1 MKTVH
6 LLGGPVAFLLLLLVP
21 GSWLDYPVRG
31 SLGLLLWMSWW
42 WIFEPVNLA
51 VTGFLPL
58 VVLAIFN
65 FLPVARI
72 LPSYS
77 EELIFLLLGANILS
91 TVWTRW
97 GLDRRIALVS
107 LIGVGT
113 GTRRQ
118 IMVWFAIATI
128 LSAFLPNTVV
138 AATMIPIVLAMLRFI
153 GIEDISKSTFG
164 SALVIAI
171 AWGTSVGGFWT
182 PLGGAPNLLTIKLLQ
197 QTVISHEFLFMT
209 WVTRLLPLTIVIAAV
224 SFAFMWFAFT
234 PEIEHVEGSRNY
246 FALELRS
253 LGKMTAPEAWGL
265 SFFLAATLLAF
276 TRQFYASLLPG
287 LNPAFVFLTFAVLC
301 FAIRHNGE
309 PLLKWDY
316 AQKHMQ
322 WGLFYLF
329 AGGAA
334 LGEILSQTGTAKH
347 RRRHADSICG
357 RRRIS
362 GRARVLADDDGRDA
376 DYEQH
381 RGDWHHG
388 ADHDQHVSKPRHE
401 SHTVRLHCHGRRQL
415 RCDAAVVGGRSSRR
429 GRVRRQSQDDVF
441 ARLLAGRPALGR
453 HRRDGVRVSDLLAGI
468 WYRLRRFEPLST
480 QGFCSPKDAH
490 RIACCVSFARI
501 SAGLPAAPQWL
512 RQSSARSLR
521 S

>member
-1 MKTVH
+1 VGRDWRTFH
-6 LLGGPVAFLLLLLVP
+6 LFGGPLAFLALLLLPPSL
-21 GSWLDYPVRG
+21 LDYPVRA
-31 SLGLLLWMSWW
+31 SIGLLVWMAWW

-58 VVLAIFN
+58 VVLALFN

-118 IMVWFAIATI
+118 IMVWFAIATV
-128 LSAFLPNTVV
+128 LSAILPNTVV
-138 AATMIPIVLAMLRFI
+138 AAAMIPVVLAMLRFI
-153 GIEDISKSTFG
+153 GIQDVGKSVFG

-209 WVTRLLPLTIVIAAV
+209 WITRLLPLTIAIAAV
-224 SFAFMWFAFT
+224 SFLFMRFAFT
-234 PEIEHVEGSRNY
+234 PEVERVEGTRDY
-246 FALELRS
+246 FAQELRS
-253 LGKMTAPEAWGL
+253 LGAMTTPEKWGL

-276 TRQFYASLLPG
+276 TRQFYAFLLPA
-287 LNPAFVFLTFAVLC
+287 LNPSFVFLTFAVLC
-301 FAIRHNGE
+301 FAIRHKGE
-309 PLLKWDY
+309 PLLTWDY

-334 LGEILSQTGTAKH
+334 LGEILSQTGTAKLV
-347 RRRHADSICG
+347 ADLLIPFAG
-357 RRRIS
+357 
-362 GRARVLADDDGRDA
+362 GGGFRAVFIFSLMTIVVT
-376 DYEQH
+376 QIT
-381 RGDWHHG
+381 
-388 ADHDQHVSKPRHE
+388 SN
-401 SHTVRLHCHGRRQL
+401 T
-415 RCDAAVVGGRSSRR
+415 AAVGIMIPITISTF
-429 GRVRRQSQDDVF
+429 QSMGMYPIPYVYIV
-441 ARLLAGRPALGR
+441 AVAANCGLMLP
-453 HRRDGVRVSDLLAGI
+453 S
-468 WYRLRRFEPLST
+468 
-480 QGFCSPKDAH
+480 
-490 RIACCVSFARI
+490 
-501 SAGLPAAPQWL
+501 SAGGPAVAAGYGVNLKMMFSRGLWL
-512 RQSSARSLR
+512 TALLWVVIALLGYALAVYWPGFGIA
-521 S
+521 

>member
-1 MKTVH
+1 MKRDWSALH
-6 LLGGPVAFLLLLLVP
+6 LLGGPLAFLLLLLVP
-21 GSWLDYPVRG
+21 ASVLDYPVRG
-31 SLGLLLWMSWW
+31 SLGLLVWMAWW

-77 EELIFLLLGANILS
+77 EDLIFLLLGANILS

-118 IMVWFAIATI
+118 ILVWFGIATL

-138 AATMIPIVLAMLRFI
+138 AAAMIPVVLAMLRFI
-153 GIEDISKSTFG
+153 GIEDIGTSVFG

-209 WVTRLLPLTIVIAAV
+209 WVTRLLPLTIAIAAV
-224 SFAFMWFAFT
+224 SFIFMRFAFT
-234 PEIEHVEGSRNY
+234 PELEHVDGTREY
-246 FALELRS
+246 FAQELRS
-253 LGKMTAPEAWGL
+253 LGRMTVPEKLGL
-265 SFFLAATLLAF
+265 SFFLAATVLAF
-276 TRQFYASLLPG
+276 TRQFYSSLLPG
-287 LNPAFVFLTFAVLC
+287 LNPAYVFLTFAVLC
-301 FAIRHNGE
+301 FVVRHNGE

-316 AQKHMQ
+316 AQKHMV

-334 LGEILSQTGTAKH
+334 LGEILSQTGTAKLV
-347 RRRHADSICG
+347 ADMLVPFAGAGGFRAVLVFSLMTMVVTQITSNTAAIGIMVPITISTFQSLGMNPVPFVYIVAVAGNCG
-357 RRRIS
+357 VMLPS
-362 GRARVLADDDGRDA
+362 
-376 DYEQH
+376 
-381 RGDWHHG
+381 
-388 ADHDQHVSKPRHE
+388 
-401 SHTVRLHCHGRRQL
+401 
-415 RCDAAVVGGRSSRR
+415 
-429 GRVRRQSQDDVF
+429 
-441 ARLLAGRPALGR
+441 
-453 HRRDGVRVSDLLAGI
+453 
-468 WYRLRRFEPLST
+468 
-480 QGFCSPKDAH
+480 
-490 RIACCVSFARI
+490 
-501 SAGLPAAPQWL
+501 SAGGPAVAAGYGVNLRMMFSRGFWL
-512 RQSSARSLR
+512 AALLWAVIALLGYALAVYWPGFGLA
-521 S
+521 

>member
-1 MKTVH
+1 MRLVH
-6 LLGGPVAFLLLLLVP
+6 LLGGPLAFLILLLVP
-21 GSWLDYPVRG
+21 GSGLDYPVRG

-118 IMVWFAIATI
+118 VMVWFAIATI

-138 AATMIPIVLAMLRFI
+138 AAAMIPIVLAMLRFI
-153 GIEDISKSTFG
+153 GIDDIGRSAFG

-182 PLGGAPNLLTIKLLQ
+182 PLGGAPNLLTIRLLQ
-197 QTVISHEFLFMT
+197 QTVVPHEFLFMT
-209 WVTRLLPLTIVIAAV
+209 WVTRLLPLTVAAATV
-224 SFAFMWFAFT
+224 SFLYMWFAFK
-234 PEIEHVEGSRNY
+234 PEVERVEGSRDY
-246 FALELRS
+246 FAQEMRS
-253 LGKMTAPEAWGL
+253 LGSMTVPEKWGL
-265 SFFLAATLLAF
+265 ALFLTATLLAF

-287 LNPAFVFLTFAVLC
+287 LNPAFVFLTAAVLC
-301 FAIRHNGE
+301 FAVRHNGE

-334 LGEILSQTGTAKH
+334 LGEVLSQTGTAKLV
-347 RRRHADSICG
+347 ADRLIPFAGGGGFRAVLVFSFMTMVVTQITSNTAAIGIMVPITISTFQSLGMNPVPFVYIVAVAGNCG
-357 RRRIS
+357 LMLPS
-362 GRARVLADDDGRDA
+362 SAGGPAV
-376 DYEQH
+376 
-381 RGDWHHG
+381 
-388 ADHDQHVSKPRHE
+388 
-401 SHTVRLHCHGRRQL
+401 
-415 RCDAAVVGGRSSRR
+415 AAGYGVNLKTM
-429 GRVRRQSQDDVF
+429 F
-441 ARLLAGRPALGR
+441 ARGFWLAALLWAVIAVMGYAL
-453 HRRDGVRVSDLLAGI
+453 AI
-468 WYRLRRFEPLST
+468 FWP
-480 QGFCSPKDAH
+480 GFGTA
-490 RIACCVSFARI
+490 
-501 SAGLPAAPQWL
+501 
-512 RQSSARSLR
+512 
-521 S
+521 

>member
-1 MKTVH
+1 MRAVH
-6 LLGGPVAFLLLLLVP
+6 LLGGPLAFLLLVLVP
-21 GSWLDYPVRG
+21 APGLDYPVRG
-31 SLGLLLWMSWW
+31 SLGLLIWMAWW

-77 EELIFLLLGANILS
+77 EELIFLLLGANILA

-113 GTRRQ
+113 GARRQ

-128 LSAFLPNTVV
+128 LSAVLPNTVV
-138 AATMIPIVLAMLRFI
+138 AAAMIPIVLAMLRFI
-153 GIEDISKSTFG
+153 GIEDIGASEFG
-164 SALVIAI
+164 SALLIAI

-209 WVTRLLPLTIVIAAV
+209 WVTRLLPLTIAIAAV
-224 SFAFMWFAFT
+224 SFGFMWFAFK
-234 PEIEHVEGSRNY
+234 PEIAQVNGTREY
-246 FALELRS
+246 FGDALRS
-253 LGKMTAPEAWGL
+253 LGPMTVPEKWGL
-265 SFFLAATLLAF
+265 SFFVAATGLAF

-287 LNPAFVFLTFAVLC
+287 FNPAFVFLTFAVLC
-301 FAIRHNGE
+301 FVIRHKGE

-316 AQKHMQ
+316 AQKHMV

-334 LGEILSQTGTAKH
+334 LGEILSQTGTAKLV
-347 RRRHADSICG
+347 ADMLVPFAG
-357 RRRIS
+357 GGGFR
-362 GRARVLADDDGRDA
+362 
-376 DYEQH
+376 
-381 RGDWHHG
+381 
-388 ADHDQHVSKPRHE
+388 
-401 SHTVRLHCHGRRQL
+401 
-415 RCDAAVVGGRSSRR
+415 AVVVFSLMTMIVTQITSNTAAIGIMVPITISTFQSLGMNPIPFVYIVAVAGNCGLMLPSSAGGPAVAA
-429 GRVRRQSQDDVF
+429 GYGVNLKTMF
-441 ARLLAGRPALGR
+441 ARGLWLTAILWVVIALLGYALAIHWPGF
-453 HRRDGVRVSDLLAGI
+453 GVA
-468 WYRLRRFEPLST
+468 
-480 QGFCSPKDAH
+480 
-490 RIACCVSFARI
+490 
-501 SAGLPAAPQWL
+501 
-512 RQSSARSLR
+512 
-521 S
+521 